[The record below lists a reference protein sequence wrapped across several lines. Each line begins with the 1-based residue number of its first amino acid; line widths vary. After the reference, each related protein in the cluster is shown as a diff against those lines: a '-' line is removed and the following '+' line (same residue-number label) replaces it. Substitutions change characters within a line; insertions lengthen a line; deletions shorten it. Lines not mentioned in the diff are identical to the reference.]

1 VNRLRL
7 LAMRFRATFAKR
19 EMDRAL
25 DEELQSHFEMLVEQ
39 NIGRGMPP
47 GEALRAARLE
57 LGGADQIKESVHD
70 QRGLPLLESLW
81 RDVRYGARM
90 LRKSPGFTT
99 VAVLTL
105 ALGIG
110 ANTAMFSVI
119 NAVLLRPL
127 AYKDPSQLV
136 VVRYEEMGTVAGGNF
151 LDWQSDSRSFE
162 RMGAAEAWT
171 ANLGGGDRPE
181 QLEAMH
187 LTSDVLPLLGVQ
199 PMLGRV
205 LLPEEEHTGHEHVIV
220 VSYNLWK
227 NRLAA
232 SSVAVGQILALD
244 GEPYTIVGV
253 MPPGFQFAPFWDTK
267 AQIWAPL
274 VLDARRDDRRG
285 ASLRVF
291 ARLNS
296 GVTPEQARAE
306 MNAISARLEKE
317 YPGTNGKIAI
327 IPLQEIVVRS
337 VRPALLMLLAA
348 VGFVLLIACANVAHL
363 QLVRA
368 AAREKEMA
376 LRSALGASG
385 PRIFRQLLT
394 ESFILSLAG
403 ALFGLLL
410 AYSGVRLLVALA
422 PPEIPRLETLTLD
435 GHVFVF
441 LLVITACAGVVFGLA
456 PALKASR
463 VDLTESLKEGARS
476 STEGVRRSRARNL
489 LVVSEFAL
497 AMVLLVGA
505 GLILRSFVALLAVDP
520 GFDPANVIGMTV
532 SLTGSRDADPHRRP
546 AFFRELVERVRELPG
561 VESASAINHLPL
573 YGDNWGIPFV
583 IEGRPLAAPGQGPS
597 ARFLAVL
604 PGYFHTMRISIKE
617 GRDFTQQDVLDA
629 PHVVIINEFMANRH
643 WPNENPIGRRI
654 AVPDDAAK
662 ASDWFTIIG
671 IVKDTKQADL
681 GDPAEE
687 QMIFPYL
694 QTRLYLENPKSFAT
708 YLTLV
713 VRSTLKPGAVTAAVE
728 STVQSMDKDV
738 PVSDVITM
746 EQAMALQVS
755 EPRFYVLLLG
765 AFAAVALSLATVG
778 IYGVVSYSVARR
790 THEIGIRLALGAQGR
805 DVLGIIVSEGA
816 RLALMGIG
824 IGVIAAFGLTRLMA
838 SLLYG
843 VGASDTLTYASVGG
857 LLAVVAL
864 AACYIPA
871 RRAMRVDPIVA
882 LRYE

>member
-1 VNRLRL
+1 
-7 LAMRFRATFAKR
+7 MFA
-19 EMDRAL
+19 EPETDRVL
-25 DEELQSHFEMLVEQ
+25 DEELQAHFDMLVEQ

-47 GEALRAARLE
+47 DEARRAARLE

-70 QRGLPLLESLW
+70 QRGLPFLESLW
-81 RDVRYGARM
+81 QDVHYGVRM

-119 NAVLLRPL
+119 NPVLLRPL

-136 VVRYEEMGTVAGGNF
+136 VVQYEEMGTVAGGSF
-151 LDWQSDSRSFE
+151 LDWQADSRSFE

-171 ANLGGGDRPE
+171 ANLAGGDRPE

-187 LTSDVLPLLGVQ
+187 LTSDILPLLGVR

-227 NRLAA
+227 NRLG
-232 SSVAVGQILALD
+232 SSGDAVGQTLSLD

-274 VLDARRDDRRG
+274 ALDARRDDRHG

-306 MNAISARLEKE
+306 MNTISARLEKE

-410 AYSGVRLLVALA
+410 AYSGVRLVVALA

-476 STEGVRRSRARNL
+476 STQGVRRSRARNL

-520 GFDPANVIGMTV
+520 GFDPANVIAMTV

-546 AFFRELVERVRELPG
+546 AFFRELAERVRELPG

-583 IEGRPLAAPGQGPS
+583 IEGRPPAPPGQGPS
-597 ARFLAVL
+597 AAFLAVL
-604 PGYFHTMRISIKE
+604 PGYFHTMRIPIKE

-629 PHVVIINEFMANRH
+629 PHVVIINELVANRY
-643 WPNENPIGRRI
+643 WPNENPVGRRI
-654 AVPDDAAK
+654 AVPGLGVTTDDTAK
-662 ASDWFTIIG
+662 TLDWFTIVG
-671 IVKDTKQADL
+671 IVRDTKQADL

-694 QTRLYLENPKSFAT
+694 QTRFYLENPHSYAT
-708 YLTLV
+708 SLTLV
-713 VRSTLKPGAVTAAVE
+713 VRTSLKPSVVTSAVE
-728 STVQSMDKDV
+728 NTVQSMDKGV

-746 EQAMALQVS
+746 KQAMALQVS

-805 DVLGIIVSEGA
+805 DVLGMIVSEGA
-816 RLALMGIG
+816 RLALTGIG

-843 VGASDTLTYASVGG
+843 VGASDTLTYASVGA
-857 LLAVVAL
+857 LLAVAAL

-871 RRAMRVDPIVA
+871 QRAMRVDPIIA